1 MNPNKTSGCWLWRF
15 WTLEQAGLGVDSNTG
30 VITIIFN
37 WNNLG
42 RWIAGN
48 RTLFVLATPP
58 CYLLL
63 VPCGLLRLGRLE
75 GRCEVQ
81 GLLESGAAIKRNWVG
96 RENSGDKQC
105 VHLRGRSHGPLAAC
119 GLCTLRAFWEY
130 LVTWSRILNCN
141 KYLA

>member
-1 MNPNKTSGCWLWRF
+1 MG
-15 WTLEQAGLGVDSNTG
+15 SNTG
-30 VITIIFN
+30 VITIVFN

-63 VPCGLLRLGRLE
+63 LPCGLLRLGRLE

-81 GLLESGAAIKRNWVG
+81 GLLESGAAIKRN
-96 RENSGDKQC
+96 
-105 VHLRGRSHGPLAAC
+105 
-119 GLCTLRAFWEY
+119 
-130 LVTWSRILNCN
+130 
-141 KYLA
+141 